1 MIRSWLTQSFS
12 EQPRQKKRAP
22 RHVDPGVNA
31 FYWDGGA
38 PSARQLKDISMT
50 GAYLYTSDR
59 WYLGTL
65 IELML
70 QSASEAGEGGS
81 KKDLSVLCRVTRH
94 GADGLG
100 VKFLMPTDLHRK
112 KVEHFVEEVRKERRA
127 ARAPGRAAGDDGQ
140 TLIEFALM
148 LPILVMLIFNAVNFG
163 SFFFAFITVQDAAR
177 AGAQY
182 AALGVSSA
190 FNPAV
195 ASVADVTSVVQTALS
210 YLPNAASATVSICQ
224 NNNGAITQL
233 RSTAACS
240 ASATQPPA
248 DSEVLAGTATYTT
261 VIVDVSYTYSPA
273 VNLPSIAGWPLTV
286 PPTTIHKAAIMR
298 LLS

>member
-112 KVEHFVEEVRKERRA
+112 KVELPPEEFPGYKGERIACAECGEGISYKREVVRESHILCRACAGER
-127 ARAPGRAAGDDGQ
+127 
-140 TLIEFALM
+140 
-148 LPILVMLIFNAVNFG
+148 
-163 SFFFAFITVQDAAR
+163 
-177 AGAQY
+177 Y
-182 AALGVSSA
+182 Y
-190 FNPAV
+190 
-195 ASVADVTSVVQTALS
+195 SVTES
-210 YLPNAASATVSICQ
+210 
-224 NNNGAITQL
+224 
-233 RSTAACS
+233 
-240 ASATQPPA
+240 
-248 DSEVLAGTATYTT
+248 
-261 VIVDVSYTYSPA
+261 
-273 VNLPSIAGWPLTV
+273 
-286 PPTTIHKAAIMR
+286 
-298 LLS
+298 